1 MDDLHL
7 EEIPARKTPAKK
19 SPAINSPA
27 RKSQIGW
34 ALYDWASSPVPTLHA
49 TFIFAVYF
57 TTVIMPEGGS
67 VVWAY
72 MTGITAFTI
81 ALIAPLLG
89 SYADSTGKF
98 KELIVLFIAL
108 GSIATGLLWF
118 AQPNEAFISYAII
131 LSAISIFFLES
142 SFIFYNAI
150 LGKMI
155 QRDHIGSLSGLAWGG
170 GYIGSVIALI
180 VVLVVFIMPDKSL
193 FALDK
198 SQSEHIRATM
208 LFAASWA
215 IIFSLPMMFYLPS
228 FSQKNNKNNKNSAIL
243 SLKTSIIEARKI
255 PNLLRFL
262 LARMAYNDGLITL
275 FAFGGIYATKVFS
288 FSQFEIILFA
298 IGLNISAGIGAIIGG
313 FLDDNIGPIKTIKV
327 ALIGL
332 FLCGLVAIITP
343 YKIIFWIVGVGL
355 GLFVG
360 PVQSASR
367 TYISLAASD
376 KHKGGLFGLYMVSGK
391 LTSFIGPFL
400 YGSLVMMSGNER
412 YGMAVVLLL
421 IAFGFVLLP
430 LKDNARKMCHHSS

>member
-1 MDDLHL
+1 MEDLHL
-7 EEIPARKTPAKK
+7 EETPAKK
-19 SPAINSPA
+19 TTA

-108 GSIATGLLWF
+108 GSVATGLLWF

-180 VVLVVFIMPDKSL
+180 VVLVVFILPDKSL

-228 FSQKNNKNNKNSAIL
+228 FCQKNNKNNKNSAIL

-313 FLDDNIGPIKTIKV
+313 FLDDNIGPIKTIKL

-343 YKIIFWIVGVGL
+343 YKMIFWIVGVGL

-367 TYISLAASD
+367 TYLSLAASD

-430 LKDNARKMCHHSS
+430 LKDNTRNMCHHSS

>member
-1 MDDLHL
+1 MDDLYS
-7 EEIPARKTPAKK
+7 EK
-19 SPAINSPA
+19 SLA

-57 TTVIMPEGGS
+57 TTVIMPDGGS

-98 KELIVLFIAL
+98 RELIVLFIAL

-180 VVLVVFIMPDKSL
+180 VVLVVFIMPDKSF

-298 IGLNISAGIGAIIGG
+298 IGLNISAGMGAIIGG
-313 FLDDNIGPIKTIKV
+313 FLDDNIGPIKTIKL

-343 YKIIFWIVGVGL
+343 YKMIFWIVGVGL

-367 TYISLAASD
+367 TYLSLTASD

-400 YGSLVMMSGNER
+400 YGWLVMMSGNER

-421 IAFGFVLLP
+421 IALGFVLLP
-430 LKDNARKMCHHSS
+430 SKDATRNINHP

>member
-1 MDDLHL
+1 MDDLYS
-7 EEIPARKTPAKK
+7 EK
-19 SPAINSPA
+19 SLA

-57 TTVIMPEGGS
+57 TTVIMPDGGS

-180 VVLVVFIMPDKSL
+180 VVLVVFIMPDKSF

-243 SLKTSIIEARKI
+243 SLKTSIIKARKI

-298 IGLNISAGIGAIIGG
+298 IGLNISAGMGAIIGG
-313 FLDDNIGPIKTIKV
+313 FLDDNIGPIKTIKL

-343 YKIIFWIVGVGL
+343 YKMIFWLVGVGL

-367 TYISLAASD
+367 TYLSLTASD

-400 YGSLVMMSGNER
+400 YGWLVMMSGNER

-421 IAFGFVLLP
+421 IALGFVLLP
-430 LKDNARKMCHHSS
+430 SKDATRNINHP

>member
-7 EEIPARKTPAKK
+7 EET
-19 SPAINSPA
+19 PAINSPA

-228 FSQKNNKNNKNSAIL
+228 CSQKNNKNKKNSAIS

-275 FAFGGIYATKVFS
+275 FAFGGIYAAKVFS

-298 IGLNISAGIGAIIGG
+298 IGLNISAGMGAIIGG

-343 YKIIFWIVGVGL
+343 YKIIFWLVGVGL

-367 TYISLAASD
+367 TYLSLTASD

-400 YGSLVMMSGNER
+400 YGWLVMMSGNER

-421 IAFGFVLLP
+421 IALGFVLLP
-430 LKDNARKMCHHSS
+430 SKDATRNINHP

>member
-7 EEIPARKTPAKK
+7 EET
-19 SPAINSPA
+19 PAINSPA

-180 VVLVVFIMPDKSL
+180 MVLVVFILPDKSL

-275 FAFGGIYATKVFS
+275 FAFGGIYAAKVFS

-298 IGLNISAGIGAIIGG
+298 IGLNISAGMGAIIGG
-313 FLDDNIGPIKTIKV
+313 FLDDNIGPIKTIKL

-343 YKIIFWIVGVGL
+343 YKMIFWIVGVGL

-367 TYISLAASD
+367 TYLSLTASD

-400 YGSLVMMSGNER
+400 YGWLVMMSGNER

-421 IAFGFVLLP
+421 IALGFVLLP
-430 LKDNARKMCHHSS
+430 SKDATRIISHP

>member
-1 MDDLHL
+1 MDDLYS
-7 EEIPARKTPAKK
+7 EK
-19 SPAINSPA
+19 SLA

-34 ALYDWASSPVPTLHA
+34 VLYDWASSPVPTLHA

-57 TTVIMPEGGS
+57 TTVIMPDGGS

-72 MTGITAFTI
+72 MTSITAFTI

-98 KELIVLFIAL
+98 KELILLFIAL

-180 VVLVVFIMPDKSL
+180 VVLVVFIMPDKSF

-298 IGLNISAGIGAIIGG
+298 IGLNISAGMGAIMGG
-313 FLDDNIGPIKTIKV
+313 SLDDNIGPIKTIKL

-343 YKIIFWIVGVGL
+343 YKIIFWLVGVGL

-367 TYISLAASD
+367 TYLSLTASD

-400 YGSLVMMSGNER
+400 YGWLVMMSGNER

-421 IAFGFVLLP
+421 IALGFVLLP
-430 LKDNARKMCHHSS
+430 SKDATRNINHP

>member
-7 EEIPARKTPAKK
+7 QETPARKT
-19 SPAINSPA
+19 PA

-180 VVLVVFIMPDKSL
+180 MVLVVFILPDKSL

-367 TYISLAASD
+367 TYLSLAASD

-430 LKDNARKMCHHSS
+430 LKDNTRNMCHHSS

>member
-7 EEIPARKTPAKK
+7 EETPARKT
-19 SPAINSPA
+19 PA

-367 TYISLAASD
+367 TYLSLTASD

-430 LKDNARKMCHHSS
+430 LKDNTRNMCHHSS

>member
-7 EEIPARKTPAKK
+7 EETPARKT
-19 SPAINSPA
+19 PA

-367 TYISLAASD
+367 TYLSLAASD

-430 LKDNARKMCHHSS
+430 LKDNTRNMCHHSS

>member
-1 MDDLHL
+1 
-7 EEIPARKTPAKK
+7 
-19 SPAINSPA
+19 
-27 RKSQIGW
+27 
-34 ALYDWASSPVPTLHA
+34 
-49 TFIFAVYF
+49 
-57 TTVIMPEGGS
+57 MPDGGS

-108 GSIATGLLWF
+108 GSVATGLLWF
-118 AQPNEAFISYAII
+118 AQPNEAFISYSII

-155 QRDHIGSLSGLAWGG
+155 QRNHIGSLSGLAWGG

-180 VVLVVFIMPDKSL
+180 VVLVVFIMPDKIL
-193 FALDK
+193 FTLDK

-215 IIFSLPMMFYLPS
+215 IIFSLPMMFYIPS
-228 FSQKNNKNNKNSAIL
+228 FSQKNEKNSVIS

-275 FAFGGIYATKVFS
+275 FAFGGIYAAKVFS

-298 IGLNISAGIGAIIGG
+298 IGLNISAGMGAIIGG
-313 FLDDNIGPIKTIKV
+313 FLDDNIGPIKTIKL

-343 YKIIFWIVGVGL
+343 YKMIFWIVGVGL

-367 TYISLAASD
+367 TYLSLTASD

-391 LTSFIGPFL
+391 LTSFVGPFL
-400 YGSLVMMSGNER
+400 YGGLVMISGNER

-421 IAFGFVLLP
+421 IALGFLLLP
-430 LKDNARKMCHHSS
+430 SKDATRNINHP

>member
-1 MDDLHL
+1 MNNLYSEKL
-7 EEIPARKTPAKK
+7 PT
-19 SPAINSPA
+19 

-57 TTVIMPEGGS
+57 TTVIMPVGGS

-72 MTGITAFTI
+72 MTGITAFTV
-81 ALIAPLLG
+81 ALISPMLG
-89 SYADSTGKF
+89 SYADSSGKF
-98 KELIVLFIAL
+98 KELIVIFIVI

-118 AQPNEAFISYAII
+118 AKPNETFIIYAII

-155 QRDHIGSLSGLAWGG
+155 KREQIGSLSGFAWGG
-170 GYIGSVIALI
+170 GYFGAVIALI
-180 VVLVVFIMPDKSL
+180 VVLGVFIIPDKNIFS
-193 FALDK
+193 LDK

-208 LFAASWA
+208 LFAAGWA
-215 IIFSLPMMFYLPS
+215 IIFSLPMIFYLPS
-228 FSQKNNKNNKNSAIL
+228 FSQENKKKSTIT
-243 SLKTSIIEARKI
+243 SLKKSIVEASKV

-275 FAFGGIYATKVFS
+275 FAFGGIYAAKVFN
-288 FSQFEIILFA
+288 FSQLEIILFA
-298 IGLNISAGIGAIIGG
+298 IGLNISAGSGAIIGG
-313 FLDDNIGPIKTIKV
+313 FLDDNIGPIKTIKIS
-327 ALIGL
+327 LIGL
-332 FLCGLVAIITP
+332 FLCGLIAIISP
-343 YKIIFWIVGVGL
+343 HKIIFWIVGVSL

-367 TYISLAASD
+367 AYLSLTASD
-376 KHKGGLFGLYMVSGK
+376 EHKGGLFGLYMVSGK

-400 YGSLVMMSGNER
+400 YGWLVMMSGNER

-421 IAFGFVLLP
+421 IAFGFFLLP
-430 LKDNARKMCHHSS
+430 TTDNTKITNNHTT

>member
-7 EEIPARKTPAKK
+7 EETPARKT
-19 SPAINSPA
+19 PA

-275 FAFGGIYATKVFS
+275 FAFGGIYAAKVFS

-298 IGLNISAGIGAIIGG
+298 IGLNISAGMGAIIGG

-343 YKIIFWIVGVGL
+343 YKMIFWIVGVGL

-367 TYISLAASD
+367 TYLSLTASD

-391 LTSFIGPFL
+391 LTSCMGPFL
-400 YGSLVMMSGNER
+400 SGWLVMMSGNER

-421 IAFGFVLLP
+421 IALGFVLLP
-430 LKDNARKMCHHSS
+430 SKDVTRIISHP

>member
-7 EEIPARKTPAKK
+7 EETPARKT
-19 SPAINSPA
+19 PA

-298 IGLNISAGIGAIIGG
+298 IGLNISAGMGAIIGG
-313 FLDDNIGPIKTIKV
+313 FLDDNIGPIKTIKL

-343 YKIIFWIVGVGL
+343 YKIIFWLVGVGL

-360 PVQSASR
+360 PV
-367 TYISLAASD
+367 
-376 KHKGGLFGLYMVSGK
+376 
-391 LTSFIGPFL
+391 
-400 YGSLVMMSGNER
+400 
-412 YGMAVVLLL
+412 
-421 IAFGFVLLP
+421 
-430 LKDNARKMCHHSS
+430 

>member
-7 EEIPARKTPAKK
+7 EETPARKT
-19 SPAINSPA
+19 PA

-313 FLDDNIGPIKTIKV
+313 FLDDNIGPIKTIKG

-367 TYISLAASD
+367 TYLSLAASD

-400 YGSLVMMSGNER
+400 YGWLVMMSGNER

-430 LKDNARKMCHHSS
+430 LKDNTRNMCHHSS

>member
-1 MDDLHL
+1 MDDLYS
-7 EEIPARKTPAKK
+7 EK
-19 SPAINSPA
+19 SPA

-57 TTVIMPEGGS
+57 TTVIMPDGGS

-108 GSIATGLLWF
+108 GSVATGLLWF
-118 AQPNEAFISYAII
+118 AQPNEAFISYSII

-155 QRDHIGSLSGLAWGG
+155 QRNHIGSLSGLAWGG

-180 VVLVVFIMPDKSL
+180 VVLVVFIMPDKIL
-193 FALDK
+193 FTLDK

-228 FSQKNNKNNKNSAIL
+228 FSQKNEKNSVIS

-255 PNLLRFL
+255 PNLLQFL

-275 FAFGGIYATKVFS
+275 FAFGGIYAAKVFS

-298 IGLNISAGIGAIIGG
+298 IGLNISAGVGAIIGG
-313 FLDDNIGPIKTIKV
+313 FLDDNIGPIKTIKL

-343 YKIIFWIVGVGL
+343 YKMIFWIVGVGL

-367 TYISLAASD
+367 TYLSLTASD

-391 LTSFIGPFL
+391 LTSFVGPFL
-400 YGSLVMMSGNER
+400 YGWLVMISGNER

-421 IAFGFVLLP
+421 IALGFLLLP
-430 LKDNARKMCHHSS
+430 SRDATRNINHP

>member
-7 EEIPARKTPAKK
+7 EETPARKT
-19 SPAINSPA
+19 PA

-98 KELIVLFIAL
+98 KDLIVLFIAL

-180 VVLVVFIMPDKSL
+180 VVLVVFIMPDKSF

-275 FAFGGIYATKVFS
+275 FAFGGIYAAKVFS

-298 IGLNISAGIGAIIGG
+298 IGLNISAGMGAIIGG
-313 FLDDNIGPIKTIKV
+313 FLDDNIGPIKTIKL

-343 YKIIFWIVGVGL
+343 YKMIFWIVGVGL

-367 TYISLAASD
+367 TYLSLTASD

-400 YGSLVMMSGNER
+400 YGWLVMMSGNER

-421 IAFGFVLLP
+421 IALGFVLLP
-430 LKDNARKMCHHSS
+430 SKDATRIISHP

>member
-7 EEIPARKTPAKK
+7 EETPARKT
-19 SPAINSPA
+19 PA

-228 FSQKNNKNNKNSAIL
+228 FSQKNNKSKKISAIS

-275 FAFGGIYATKVFS
+275 FAFGGIYAAKVFS

-298 IGLNISAGIGAIIGG
+298 IGLNISAGMGAIIGG
-313 FLDDNIGPIKTIKV
+313 FLDDNIGPIKTIKL

-343 YKIIFWIVGVGL
+343 YKMIFWIVGVGL

-367 TYISLAASD
+367 TYLSLTASD

-400 YGSLVMMSGNER
+400 YGWLVMMSGNER

-421 IAFGFVLLP
+421 IALGFVLLP
-430 LKDNARKMCHHSS
+430 SKDATRIISHP

>member
-7 EEIPARKTPAKK
+7 EESPARKTLSKK

-131 LSAISIFFLES
+131 LTAISIFFLES

-367 TYISLAASD
+367 TYLSLAASD